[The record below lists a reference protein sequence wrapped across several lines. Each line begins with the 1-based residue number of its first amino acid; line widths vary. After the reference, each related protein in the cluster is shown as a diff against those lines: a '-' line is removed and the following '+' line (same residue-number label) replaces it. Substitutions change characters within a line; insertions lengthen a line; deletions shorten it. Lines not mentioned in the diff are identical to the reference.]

1 MTLIFNLFKIKI
13 ILLIIPPLILLII
26 ITTTITATTIII
38 SLITSFILKI
48 LPNLKISVIL
58 ILIKKSLSKN
68 LIFLA
73 KIVKIPAPVKIPS
86 IL

>member
-26 ITTTITATTIII
+26 LTTITATTTII

-73 KIVKIPAPVKIPS
+73 KIAKIPAPVKIPS